1 MMPDG
6 CFSCGPSWAGSQTWA
21 FFGPSLGAGFLG
33 GRGEERLGD
42 EGTLN
47 QLAPRDLHTTHGGE
61 QQSICLFPEATQVC
75 PGKQHTDR
83 DGKNVCKSKQG

>member
-47 QLAPRDLHTTHGGE
+47 QLAPRDHDPVQRVE
-61 QQSICLFPEATQVC
+61 
-75 PGKQHTDR
+75 
-83 DGKNVCKSKQG
+83 